1 MLVLLVRADPDGGG
15 ADEVGRPAVR
25 RRPARVQLGRRRTAE
40 VRRRGSRPSSG
51 CDQTRGSV
59 DIESR
64 HPAVARRVRSTR
76 GKAITP
82 LPSRTATALADMQRR
97 RRTRRWNLLPRCSR
111 RVEQGR
117 SLLLR
122 CLPGPHQMRSI
133 LAAMAL
139 EPKCQPSTCTH
150 GYLHCTQCCIP
161 EVLSLVHISSFV
173 GATTPENRTA
183 EPGSFRESL
192 LDSFAC

>member
-1 MLVLLVRADPDGGG
+1 
-15 ADEVGRPAVR
+15 
-25 RRPARVQLGRRRTAE
+25 
-40 VRRRGSRPSSG
+40 
-51 CDQTRGSV
+51 
-59 DIESR
+59 
-64 HPAVARRVRSTR
+64 
-76 GKAITP
+76 
-82 LPSRTATALADMQRR
+82 MQRR
-97 RRTRRWNLLPRCSR
+97 RRTRRWSLPPRCSR

-117 SLLLR
+117 GLLLR

-161 EVLSLVHISSFV
+161 EVLALVLISSFV

-183 EPGSFRESL
+183 EPGRSSATLAGRRLPGARVALVLFGVLLLVSCLPGFPVACSPSLSLVTL
-192 LDSFAC
+192 LDSVLDSNAGRRATVSVGRHSGFAFSKTMVSVDRYVVTRICEASTTGPAKV